1 MRWLLRFSF
10 VLVCLGRCLAS
21 NPLEDWLPVSR
32 HDLEVKEVPG
42 SPGASAIQL
51 YYADLIDDN
60 DHSEFI
66 YHRIKVL
73 SDDGKKYGNV
83 ELVVPFGRS
92 FSDLK
97 ARTIRP
103 DGSIVEFTGK
113 PFDKILFKGKGVK
126 LYAKTFTLPE
136 VAAGGIV
143 EYKYRLRTDA
153 DVVFDNQWV
162 IEHDLF
168 TVKEHFL
175 FKYSGRLQAGYVAS
189 EGLSSQTKNKNGTV
203 ELELENIPAFAKEEH
218 MPPEANYK
226 RHVWFF
232 FSLAGFGSADLFWQ
246 LVGGEWA
253 RAYDE
258 FIGNH
263 GEVRDAALAAIGGET
278 DPEKKV
284 RKLYARAQEIRNLTY
299 ERSRSE
305 VEQKKEQLKPNE
317 NVGDVIKRGYGSRGQ
332 IAALFVAMARAVGF
346 TSSVLLVSDRENRFF
361 QKNVLSR
368 SQLNSEL
375 VLVQLNGKPVF
386 LDPGTRF
393 CPYGLIRWMRTGT
406 AALELGKNSAEF
418 IDTPAPAPGGAITTR
433 VANLTLG
440 DDGSLKGNINVE
452 FKAGDALERRLDA
465 IRTDEAGRNKELED
479 EVKSWLPPNATASLI
494 GARGWESTDDPL
506 VADFQIEV
514 PAYASVAGKRLLAP
528 AFLFQSKEKYTFR
541 DATRKFPVYFPFAFA
556 EVDRVTITVPQGYSV
571 ESLPEKT
578 DATSAFARYQNL
590 CQSDGRRIL
599 NQRVLVMNGLFFRP
613 DDYSDLRGFFGK
625 VQAGDEAQE
634 VLRQAASADTR
645 N

>member
-1 MRWLLRFSF
+1 MRWLLRFF
-10 VLVCLGRCLAS
+10 FALVCLGRCLAS
-21 NPLEDWLPVSR
+21 NPLEDWLPVSP

-60 DHSEFI
+60 DHSEFF
-66 YHRIKVL
+66 YRRIKVL

-113 PFDKILFKGKGVK
+113 PFEKILFKGRGVK

-143 EYKYRLRTDA
+143 EYKYRLRNDE
-153 DVVFDNQWV
+153 DVVFENQWI

-175 FKYSGRLQAGYVAS
+175 FKYDGFLQAAYVTS
-189 EGLSSQTKNKNGTV
+189 GGLSSQPTNKQGAV
-203 ELELENIPAFAKEEH
+203 ELELENVPAFAKEEH
-218 MPPEANYK
+218 MPPEDNYR

-232 FSLAGFGSADLFWQ
+232 FSPARFGTPDLFWQ
-246 LVGGEWA
+246 RVGQIRA
-253 RAYDE
+253 RFYEE
-258 FIGNH
+258 FIGNR

-299 ERSRSE
+299 ERSRTE

-317 NVGDVIKRGYGSRGQ
+317 NVGDVIRRGYGNRDE
-332 IAALFVAMARAVGF
+332 IAALFVGMARAAGF
-346 TSSVLLVSDRENRFF
+346 TSSMLLVSNRENRFF
-361 QKNVLSR
+361 QKSVLS
-368 SQLNSEL
+368 SGQLDSEL
-375 VLVQLNGKPVF
+375 VVVQVNGKPVF

-393 CPYGLIRWMRTGT
+393 CPFGLIRWMRSAT
-406 AALELGKNSAEF
+406 AALQLDKNSVTF
-418 IDTPAPAPGGAITTR
+418 VDTPALAPGGAVTTR
-433 VANLTLG
+433 VASLTLLE
-440 DDGSLKGNINVE
+440 DGLLKGNINVE

-479 EVKSWLPPNATASLI
+479 EVKSWLPPNATAKLT

-528 AFLFQSKEKYTFR
+528 AFLFQSKQKYMFR

-556 EVDRVTITVPQGYSV
+556 EVDRVTIFVPQGYSV
-571 ESLPEKT
+571 ESLPEKI
-578 DATSAFARYQNL
+578 DATSTFARYQNL
-590 CQSDGRRIL
+590 CRSAGQRIV
-599 NQRVLVMNGLFFRP
+599 NERVLVMNGSFFQP
-613 DDYSDLRGFFGK
+613 DHYGELKDFFGK
-625 VQAGDEAQE
+625 VQAGDDAQE
-634 VLRQAASADTR
+634 VLRRAASADTR